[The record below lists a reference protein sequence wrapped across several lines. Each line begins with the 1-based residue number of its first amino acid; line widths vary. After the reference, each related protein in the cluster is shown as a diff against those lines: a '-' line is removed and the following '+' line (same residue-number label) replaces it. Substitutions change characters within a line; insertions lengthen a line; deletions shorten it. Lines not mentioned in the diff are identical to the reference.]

1 LRIVL
6 TLIRKELALELRR
19 KSVISGVFLYLL
31 SLTFICYLT
40 FSLHLNSISAATWS
54 ALFWLVIVF
63 AQVNTIA
70 KSFIGEKKG
79 LTLYY
84 YQLSA
89 PQHVIIAKIIYN
101 IVLSTLLSILAYLL
115 FSIFIYNPVSD
126 HLLFFITIL
135 LTSVGFAA
143 TLSMISGIAS
153 KTNHSNILMAVLS
166 FPVLISILLMAIR
179 ITKNIVDN
187 LERTASYDELM
198 NLVAINCI
206 VTGLAYILFPYIW
219 RS

>member
-1 LRIVL
+1 LQTLR

-40 FSLHLNSISAATWS
+40 FSLRLNSISASTWS

-79 LTLYY
+79 LTLYF
-84 YQLSA
+84 YQLSS
-89 PQHVIIAKIIYN
+89 PQQVIVSKIIYN
-101 IVLSTLLSILAYLL
+101 IVLSTLLSLLAYVL
-115 FSIFIYNPVSD
+115 FSVFIYNPIRD
-126 HLLFFITIL
+126 HFLFLITIL
-135 LTSVGFAA
+135 LTSIGFAA

-179 ITKNIVDN
+179 VTKNIVDD
-187 LERTASYDELM
+187 LERSASYDELL

-206 VTGLAYILFPYIW
+206 VTSLAYILFPYIW